1 MVHVIGAYQK
11 QNHVLTVKSTT
22 KTEPQKNTAIPMV
35 ENVFGSQM
43 KVNAFQRD
51 GWNTNNS
58 SLTKNVQVILMFG
71 DICYYFLEITISTLI
86 YKSFEFDLVLS
97 FDI

>member
-11 QNHVLTVKSTT
+11 QNHVLIVKSITT
-22 KTEPQKNTAIPMV
+22 LDTPKNTAIPIM

-43 KVNAFQRD
+43 KENASQKNGRK
-51 GWNTNNS
+51 TSNS
-58 SLTKNVQVILMFG
+58 SLMKNVQVILMFG